1 MSISFLSEVLY
12 LEKQKHSFLTFFS
25 GKFFIEFSKKV
36 GISELEK
43 LLYTVFS
50 TFSLIIG
57 NLSYELI
64 IGNLS
69 YELIIGNLSYEI

>member
-12 LEKQKHSFLTFFS
+12 LEKQEHSFLTFFS
-25 GKFFIEFSKKV
+25 GKFFIKFSKKV
-36 GISELEK
+36 AISELEK

-64 IGNLS
+64 GNLS